1 MPKVRAYACDDPR
14 SIYRPTIID
23 IREPGPGE
31 VLFDIKYAGICHS
44 DIHTARSEWG
54 PIPYP
59 FVGGHE
65 IAGVVT
71 KVGEGVTNFKVGDR
85 IGVGCLQGSCRQCE
99 YCTDGHEQFCNNPHA
114 YWTFRAGPDGKPTA
128 GGYAQAM
135 TVRAD
140 FGCHVPDEMELS
152 DAAPLM
158 CAGITMYSPLRRWGA
173 GPGKKVAIVGMGGLG
188 HMGVQIAAAMGAEVS
203 VISHGRS
210 KEEDA
215 RRFGATAFYATSE
228 EGTIESLAS
237 SFDIIICTVSA
248 DDLDYPGL
256 VRALKPFGV
265 FVDVGL
271 PENPMVIPMR
281 AVVNGNKVV
290 AGSQI
295 GGIAETQEMLEFCAQ
310 HGVRPV
316 IEIIDGDSIT
326 EAYDK
331 VVASKVRYR
340 FVIDTSTF

>member
-1 MPKVRAYACDDPR
+1 MPQVRAYACDDAR
-14 SIYRPTIID
+14 SQYHPMMID

-71 KVGEGVTNFKVGDR
+71 KIGEGVTTFKVGDR
-85 IGVGCLQGSCRQCE
+85 IGVGCLQGSCKECE
-99 YCTDGHEQFCNNPHA
+99 YCTDGHEQFCDNPHA
-114 YWTFRAGPDGKPTA
+114 YWTFRAGPDGKPTY

-135 TVRAD
+135 TVRED
-140 FGCHVPDEMELS
+140 FACHVPDAVALEH
-152 DAAPLM
+152 AAPLM

-188 HMGVQIAAAMGAEVS
+188 HMGVQLAAAMGAEVS

-210 KEEDA
+210 KEADA
-215 RRFGATAFYATSE
+215 RQFGATAFYATAE

-237 SFDIIICTVSA
+237 SFDLIICTVSA

-256 VRALKPFGV
+256 IRALKPFGV

-310 HGVRPV
+310 HSVRPV
-316 IEIIDGDSIT
+316 VEIIDGDSIT